1 MVLTQNEVRRPPFS
15 HLCLKSC
22 HPTDVASM
30 LCARLLSASLSVIA
44 PLATTL
50 ATTLWPTQV
59 GALSLL
65 TATSL
70 LT

>member
-22 HPTDVASM
+22 RLTSVASV

-44 PLATTL
+44 PLATTYP
-50 ATTLWPTQV
+50 WPTQV
-59 GALSLL
+59 GALNLL

-70 LT
+70 LTLV